1 MLKNVYWGPF
11 SEPLINIYVYVM
23 IQWLRVSQDTVLA
36 PPICGFNSWHDHL
49 HSLYCKLLCIK
60 ETDIPGV
67 VWVLW
72 WGEGPGRDGR
82 SLVKGM
88 TMTHLELYI
97 WLALS
102 LQLLACSVSSTS
114 GLLCPLKFWLTLSL
128 QCLLWLL
135 HSSVS
140 ISLWTQ
146 LLAQAGITYPVDRHT
161 GDYRGQPVTQ
171 GTFSQS
177 RAVWRSMLHASQRD
191 IELGKQMKRS

>member
-114 GLLCPLKFWLTLSL
+114 GLLCPFNFWLALSL
-128 QCLLWLL
+128 Q
-135 HSSVS
+135 
-140 ISLWTQ
+140 
-146 LLAQAGITYPVDRHT
+146 LLACSVPWSFGLLCPFNVFSDCFIPLYPSLCGH
-161 GDYRGQPVTQ
+161 
-171 GTFSQS
+171 SC
-177 RAVWRSMLHASQRD
+177 
-191 IELGKQMKRS
+191 